1 MPTPVPSGL
10 APGGP
15 AGFFFLCIVALC
27 GISPD
32 AYPKDLLGPDILS
45 RTPVALSAASVL
57 PSGQH

>member
-1 MPTPVPSGL
+1 MCPKPVV
-10 APGGP
+10 
-15 AGFFFLCIVALC
+15 LCVDRGSLC

-32 AYPKDLLGPDILS
+32 AYAKDLLGPDILS